1 MSFPDKLRANQPPN
15 FMKLTQSDP
24 SLWPLEPQL
33 CPRAGRAGSLGGLIL
48 PGGVHVLFP
57 TPPAL
62 PPAAGAAG
70 ATYAPTP
77 S

>member
-1 MSFPDKLRANQPPN
+1 MSFPAQIRASPLPN
-15 FMKLTQSDP
+15 LIHLIQSDP

-33 CPRAGRAGSLGGLIL
+33 CPLAGRAGSLGGLIL